1 MVRGTRAGLC
11 AAPGH
16 GPLNQ
21 RHGRRLPKRN
31 HPAGATAATNV
42 RDLRDWTRATSLPAA
57 DGNRTPTEVP
67 IDRLCAPDQGG
78 AGRADD
84 RIRRILRWARSWSA
98 TVGCLLT
105 VRRPRNAAE
114 PSEPPVAM
122 PGWVT
127 VTVCRQTPRALITY
141 ERLPASPRT
150 SMCRRRPGPRR
161 RPPAPPGVERGL
173 PPQGSRHRPCLPA
186 WHRHRSGP
194 PVCRRRPLAGV
205 RGLPRGAGNRR
216 RPASHRRR
224 LRGHLLAVCLR

>member
-1 MVRGTRAGLC
+1 MPLADELGLGVLLMRPLGEGQLMRRPPSPAELATLRLFGVTTWAQALIKWGPQRSTGVRLPDRYFPAGPTQGERHRRVAAMVRGTRAGLC

-84 RIRRILRWARSWSA
+84 RITADLALGSRAVSNCRL
-98 TVGCLLT
+98 
-105 VRRPRNAAE
+105 
-114 PSEPPVAM
+114 PSH
-122 PGWVT
+122 
-127 VTVCRQTPRALITY
+127 RQTATQR
-141 ERLPASPRT
+141 
-150 SMCRRRPGPRR
+150 C
-161 RPPAPPGVERGL
+161 
-173 PPQGSRHRPCLPA
+173 
-186 WHRHRSGP
+186 
-194 PVCRRRPLAGV
+194 
-205 RGLPRGAGNRR
+205 
-216 RPASHRRR
+216 
-224 LRGHLLAVCLR
+224 